1 MIEFFPNKLAG
12 CQPLATFTTDR
23 RMSLEE
29 WVIGQLEDGVVYT
42 RGDEQPISIALND
55 EMIPPALWH
64 KLKFKPADH
73 VQIWREPKGTDPFTI
88 TALLFKGVKAVGKM
102 LMPKMPGMPST
113 AGTAQGDPID
123 EASAKG
129 NKVKLGDP
137 IRQLA
142 GRQKLFP
149 SYLAEPRT
157 WFSAPRE
164 QWTEMLLYVSAGDV
178 DFSIGDVKIGE
189 TPIISLG
196 SDAICNIYPPGADVS
211 GNTASMLW
219 YNVDEVGASSSGGA
233 GLDMT
238 VASTITAT
246 ATASAYQFNGNSIS
260 IPLGAGTFP
269 SNWEAGLIIRVL
281 APYGYTVVDGG
292 AGRDIVRGPL
302 EMLDPAPAMLIETQG
317 ANAGLYVVS
326 SYTPY
331 SPAVPPTAGA
341 PSTVLGSSIPARYN
355 YDVTPLTF
363 TVSLG
368 STHYSVALNT
378 ATTDLSGLVS
388 AINTAKGGAPF
399 VASASAGK
407 VLLTQTG
414 ANTGQALVSS
424 GGTDVLG
431 SSPVNTTGTAATSGT
446 PEQPAEMTLNYD
458 GGQPASGLALGTG
471 LATIGPRGLRFR
483 ITAFS
488 ASLITVERLTSS
500 GSADAGW
507 PGFNLMETVNGLITL
522 DPSNLE
528 GGYRGPFSC
537 APKGELVTELEWTV
551 YHPNGLCGIG
561 REGQIYEIR
570 SFHTLEF
577 RDGDVAGAWTAIDK
591 EHWGGSRD
599 AQGFTYRATLP
610 YPMRNPEARIKKR
623 FVSQPGRV
631 DQEKQDDI
639 RWYGLRSL
647 RQVRPP
653 AYPGMTTIALQIR
666 GGDRLSAQSESQAN
680 LIGTRV
686 LPLRYMG
693 VWLPPEPTREIVP
706 WCLHVLKSLGYE
718 DEDIDLPEW
727 DRLHAVFYGA
737 GQTYDQVIDDSSTA
751 KDRLN
756 DALACGFAEL
766 TIKNG
771 LVSLVRDE
779 PRAAFDITYG
789 PKTQTYSP
797 QNMTKML
804 KIEGP
809 LPSINDFDGVDIEY
823 YSNLTWAWETVPC
836 RWPGDAGL
844 KVEKVKLPGVGDR
857 NRAYQ
862 FGMRRRGHQLFR
874 QDTYSW
880 ETELAGMNSGYLSF
894 CAVASDTPGLCQSA
908 QLLSVQ
914 SVPGGFLLESSEPI
928 NWSSPEPYKVGISRQ
943 DGSLSGPLPA
953 SKVDDHHFRVAD
965 LDFTPDTSMSLELPQ
980 LLVGPASKWAYPVLV
995 TSSSPAS
1002 LNVALKG
1009 MPYDARVYTYDNA
1022 TAPA

>member
-1 MIEFFPNKLAG
+1 
-12 CQPLATFTTDR
+12 
-23 RMSLEE
+23 
-29 WVIGQLEDGVVYT
+29 
-42 RGDEQPISIALND
+42 
-55 EMIPPALWH
+55 
-64 KLKFKPADH
+64 
-73 VQIWREPKGTDPFTI
+73 
-88 TALLFKGVKAVGKM
+88 
-102 LMPKMPGMPST
+102 
-113 AGTAQGDPID
+113 
-123 EASAKG
+123 
-129 NKVKLGDP
+129 
-137 IRQLA
+137 
-142 GRQKLFP
+142 
-149 SYLAEPRT
+149 
-157 WFSAPRE
+157 
-164 QWTEMLLYVSAGDV
+164 
-178 DFSIGDVKIGE
+178 
-189 TPIISLG
+189 
-196 SDAICNIYPPGADVS
+196 
-211 GNTASMLW
+211 
-219 YNVDEVGASSSGGA
+219 
-233 GLDMT
+233 
-238 VASTITAT
+238 
-246 ATASAYQFNGNSIS
+246 
-260 IPLGAGTFP
+260 
-269 SNWEAGLIIRVL
+269 
-281 APYGYTVVDGG
+281 
-292 AGRDIVRGPL
+292 
-302 EMLDPAPAMLIETQG
+302 
-317 ANAGLYVVS
+317 
-326 SYTPY
+326 
-331 SPAVPPTAGA
+331 
-341 PSTVLGSSIPARYN
+341 
-355 YDVTPLTF
+355 
-363 TVSLG
+363 
-368 STHYSVALNT
+368 
-378 ATTDLSGLVS
+378 
-388 AINTAKGGAPF
+388 
-399 VASASAGK
+399 
-407 VLLTQTG
+407 
-414 ANTGQALVSS
+414 
-424 GGTDVLG
+424 
-431 SSPVNTTGTAATSGT
+431 
-446 PEQPAEMTLNYD
+446 
-458 GGQPASGLALGTG
+458 
-471 LATIGPRGLRFR
+471 
-483 ITAFS
+483 
-488 ASLITVERLTSS
+488 
-500 GSADAGW
+500 
-507 PGFNLMETVNGLITL
+507 METVNGLITL

-639 RWYGLRSL
+639 SWYGLRSL
-647 RQVRPP
+647 RQVRPSS
-653 AYPGMTTIALQIR
+653 YPGMTTIALQIR
-666 GGDRLSAQSESQAN
+666 GGDRLSAQSESQIN
-680 LIGTRV
+680 LIATRV

-718 DEDIDLPEW
+718 DADIDLPEW

-953 SKVDDHHFRVAD
+953 SKVDDYHFRVAD

-980 LLVGPASKWAYPVLV
+980 LLIGPASKWAYPVLV
-995 TSSSPAS
+995 TSSSPAG